1 MYDSDEKI
9 AKVKIEAAVELEDG
23 TNLLGFLFV
32 KPMQRVSDLLNDHR
46 QFLPLQVTDGP
57 IVHLHKSKIAKVT
70 QLTQE
75 PGSEETLDPYEV
87 LGVSPGASDEKLKE
101 TYYSLCSAYHP
112 DKLQGLGLPSDFS
125 EIANS
130 RIVRIIDAY
139 RRITAARQGANG
151 KDQASPFSP
160 VH

>member
-1 MYDSDEKI
+1 MIESDEKI
-9 AKVKIEAAVELEDG
+9 DKIRIEAAVKLEDG

-32 KPMQRVSDLLNDHR
+32 KPMQRVSDLLYDHR

-57 IVHLHKSKIAKVT
+57 IVHLHKSKIARVA

-75 PGSEETLDPYEV
+75 PDLEETFDPYEV
-87 LGVSPGASDEKLKE
+87 LGVSPGVSDEKLKE
-101 TYYSLCSAYHP
+101 TYHNLCSAYHP

-139 RRITAARQGANG
+139 RRITAAREGANG
-151 KDQASPFSP
+151 
-160 VH
+160 